1 MAADTFNMEHR
12 FNNHFHIFADTSF
25 IYAQSIVLV
34 SMSAKKAKKELDTY
48 NSITLLIH
56 AMCVCLHTS
65 ERTNERNIY
74 SRTHASSIDYVNC
87 SLERCLFMCICILS
101 VCVYEC
107 ILFSH
112 TLCEQQ

>member
-34 SMSAKKAKKELDTY
+34 SMSAEKKLDTY

-56 AMCVCLHTS
+56 TMCVCVFAYQ
-65 ERTNERNIY
+65 RTNER
-74 SRTHASSIDYVNC
+74 T
-87 SLERCLFMCICILS
+87 
-101 VCVYEC
+101 
-107 ILFSH
+107 
-112 TLCEQQ
+112 

>member
-34 SMSAKKAKKELDTY
+34 SMSAEKKLDTY

-56 AMCVCLHTS
+56 KMCVCVCVCLHTS
-65 ERTNERNIY
+65 ARTNERNIY
-74 SRTHASSIDYVNC
+74 SRTHASSIDYVEC
-87 SLERCLFMCICILS
+87 TLARCLFMCICIR
-101 VCVYEC
+101 CMRMCRY
-107 ILFSH
+107 